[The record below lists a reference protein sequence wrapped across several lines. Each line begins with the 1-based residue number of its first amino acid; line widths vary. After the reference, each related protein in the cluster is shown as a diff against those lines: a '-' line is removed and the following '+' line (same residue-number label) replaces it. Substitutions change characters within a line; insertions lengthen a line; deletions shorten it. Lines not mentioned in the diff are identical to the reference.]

1 MKRTGVLLIIIFS
14 NLYLYPQKYITA
26 GGVRFSN
33 EGFGLTLQQHI
44 FEHTTVE
51 GIAMANF
58 NEVSVAGLI
67 EKHNNLLFSKSL
79 NTYAGIGPV
88 FGKYY
93 ASDSGYIGCDVIFGL
108 EYKVLLLPIV
118 ISADIKPRFKLE
130 QDYWFRFGAGIS
142 FRYVFI
148 KEKKTLFNRKGN

>member
-1 MKRTGVLLIIIFS
+1 MS
-14 NLYLYPQKYITA
+14 

-33 EGFGLTLQQHI
+33 EGFGLTLQQQV

-58 NEVSVAGLI
+58 KEISVSGLI
-67 EKHNNLLFSKSL
+67 EKHNNLLFTKSL

-88 FGKYY
+88 FGKYF
-93 ASDSGYIGCDVIFGL
+93 AADSGYIGCDVVFGL

-130 QDYWFRFGAGIS
+130 QDDWFHVGAGIS
-142 FRYVFI
+142 MRYVFI
-148 KEKKTLFNRKGN
+148 KEKKKLFERNDKRTRN